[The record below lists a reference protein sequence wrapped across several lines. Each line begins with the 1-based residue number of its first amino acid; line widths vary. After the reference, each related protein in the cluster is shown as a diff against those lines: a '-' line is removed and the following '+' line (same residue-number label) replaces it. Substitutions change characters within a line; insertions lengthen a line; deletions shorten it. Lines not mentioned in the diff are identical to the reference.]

1 MTKQEVL
8 EAANVMIAYANGKK
22 IGTRP
27 RRSIEPLLGIL
38 YVPTWN
44 WEQKDYCVIPDQTC
58 RPWTADEVPVGC
70 ILKTKSTNSV
80 RLLIGRNNAGEIL
93 IAGDRY
99 RSREWL
105 LGEYEH
111 STDGGVTWK
120 PCGVVEESK

>member
-27 RRSIEPLLGIL
+27 RRSTEPLLGIL

-44 WEQKDYCVIPDQTC
+44 WEQKDYCVIPDPTY
-58 RPWTADEVPVGC
+58 RPWTADEVPLGAWMTS
-70 ILKTKSTNSV
+70 KRNPQD
-80 RLLIGRNNAGEIL
+80 RMLIHWVSSQC
-93 IAGDRY
+93 DR
-99 RSREWL
+99 EMWL
-105 LGEYEH
+105 DKNEH

-120 PCGVVEESK
+120 PCGVVKDKL